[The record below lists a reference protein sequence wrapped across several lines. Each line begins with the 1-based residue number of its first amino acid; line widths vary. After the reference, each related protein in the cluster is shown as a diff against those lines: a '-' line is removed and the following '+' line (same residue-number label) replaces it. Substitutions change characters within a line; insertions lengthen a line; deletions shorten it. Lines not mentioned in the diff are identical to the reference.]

1 MGKRSTINVLK
12 AGMKRPPKTEAG
24 QLAAER
30 AKNASLRLTPIFH
43 IGKLKRSFK
52 IKPQTPDDKRAGLV
66 ITCNSC
72 PAEDTYHTGN
82 RSPTTPNIAFRVFTH
97 RHWRLGAS
105 HEDDLCPVC
114 SGNGAP
120 ADALRQEAG
129 STGEIASP
137 PDKPPPPV
145 DQNVISIAKVRHK
158 KAAERTLLDEI
169 NTHIDEQVRFSP
181 PERQRWAGVIR
192 AMFRKNPDGTL
203 AEPVSTRAM
212 AKDQGVSHQ
221 TIKNWRR
228 VVFNIQPASD
238 EGAPAFVIRVRDA
251 LLACAA
257 DNRALADDP
266 YLMVLAGRPALT
278 EQVIAIANHTLTGD
292 KMQMQPDGKIVLRA
306 AGLWPIEKASPAI
319 AEAPAANAEP
329 ADDEAEESAAPPVP
343 DTSPDLIVIADTPP
357 PADPE
362 IPATTLEEPAPMTK
376 PTTLRLPAMPP
387 AAKQDNVPA
396 AAATAATPQQNH
408 TIRMTLNIH
417 YPEIG
422 EGYLNEMTDAKVAA
436 ELQMPVAWIADI
448 RAKLCGPE
456 FVERLS
462 PEERAIAALR
472 EEIAAVEDRLLTE
485 MTQTLAPMRAK
496 LDELAAAVALK
507 TGARADAQTGRA

>member
-52 IKPQTPDDKRAGLV
+52 IKPQMPDDKRTGLV
-66 ITCNSC
+66 VSC
-72 PAEDTYHTGN
+72 SSCSAEDTYHTGN
-82 RSPTTPNIAFRVFTH
+82 RSPTTPHIAFRVFTH
-97 RHWRLGAS
+97 RHWQLGTS

-114 SGNGAP
+114 SGNG
-120 ADALRQEAG
+120 
-129 STGEIASP
+129 TP
-137 PDKPPPPV
+137 PDDPCQVPDSTAQTAPPAVQPPPSA

-158 KAAERTLLDEI
+158 KTAERTLLEELDA
-169 NTHIDEQVRFSP
+169 HLDEQVRFSP
-181 PERQRWAGVIR
+181 PERHRWAGVIR

-203 AEPVSTRAM
+203 AEPISTRAM
-212 AKDQGVSHQ
+212 AKTENVSHQ

-228 VVFNIQPASD
+228 TVFNIQPASD
-238 EGAPAFVIRVRDA
+238 EGAPEFIIRMRDA

-257 DNRALADDP
+257 DDRMITDDP
-266 YLMVLAGRPALT
+266 YLKVLAGRPILT

-292 KMQMQPDGKIVLRA
+292 KMQMQPDGRIVLRA

-319 AEAPAANAEP
+319 AEAPAADAAPAE
-329 ADDEAEESAAPPVP
+329 DEVEASVAPPVP
-343 DTSPDLIVIADTPP
+343 DTSADLIVIADAPL

-396 AAATAATPQQNH
+396 AATAATPQQNH
-408 TIRMTLNIH
+408 TIRMTLNVH

-422 EGYLNEMTDAKVAA
+422 EGYLNDMTDAKVAA

-456 FVERLS
+456 VVERLS
-462 PEERAIAALR
+462 PEEKAIAALR
-472 EEIAAVEDRLLTE
+472 EDIAAVEDRLLTE
-485 MTQTLAPMRAK
+485 MTQTLAPMRLK
-496 LDELAAAVALK
+496 LDELAAAIALK
-507 TGARADAQTGRA
+507 TGARAGAQTGRA